1 MRLAISPICHTC
13 AHGRDH
19 YAAPGCCVR
28 AQAHLVPLEPILGL
42 KRAAVLLLELPQL
55 VVDIKGAAK
64 VWLPQPLAKLRQV
77 AKAVEELLATLL
89 EGLVLC
95 HGGHR
100 SLRRGCYATNCTERK
115 CGVAAPSIVPDR
127 QTTGV
132 QGSEK
137 RTALRLQT
145 RSERAPNLKGRMK
158 HQV

>member
-55 VVDIKGAAK
+55 VVDIKGAAE
-64 VWLPQPLAKLRQV
+64 VRLPQPLAKLRQV

-100 SLRRGCYATNCTERK
+100 SLRRDCYGTTSQRRLS
-115 CGVAAPSIVPDR
+115 VAAQHRLPMF
-127 QTTGV
+127 GE
-132 QGSEK
+132 EK
-137 RTALRLQT
+137 KEHFRFV
-145 RSERAPNLKGRMK
+145 SSSK
-158 HQV
+158 VV

>member
-1 MRLAISPICHTC
+1 MRLAISPICHAC

-55 VVDIKGAAK
+55 VVDIKGAAE
-64 VWLPQPLAKLRQV
+64 VRLPQPLAKLRQV

-100 SLRRGCYATNCTERK
+100 SLRRDCYDCKERK
-115 CGVAAPSIVPDR
+115 CGVAAPSIARRVRGRKKGP
-127 QTTGV
+127 
-132 QGSEK
+132 
-137 RTALRLQT
+137 LC
-145 RSERAPNLKGRMK
+145 GRMESK
-158 HQV
+158 

>member
-55 VVDIKGAAK
+55 VVDIKGAAE
-64 VWLPQPLAKLRQV
+64 VRLPQPLAKLRQV

-100 SLRRGCYATNCTERK
+100 SLRRDCYGTTVNA
-115 CGVAAPSIVPDR
+115 CGVAAPSIVPTCSR
-127 QTTGV
+127 E
-132 QGSEK
+132 EK
-137 RTALRLQT
+137 RTALRGANFEV
-145 RSERAPNLKGRMK
+145 S
-158 HQV
+158 

>member
-55 VVDIKGAAK
+55 VVDIKGTAE
-64 VWLPQPLAKLRQV
+64 VRLPQPLAKLRQV

-100 SLRRGCYATNCTERK
+100 SLRRDCYERK
-115 CGVAAPSIVPDR
+115 CGVAAPSIAPTCSR
-127 QTTGV
+127 E
-132 QGSEK
+132 EK
-137 RTALRLQT
+137 RTALGAAVPSQL
-145 RSERAPNLKGRMK
+145 S
-158 HQV
+158 

>member
-55 VVDIKGAAK
+55 VVDIKGAAE
-64 VWLPQPLAKLRQV
+64 VRLPQPLAKLRQV

-100 SLRRGCYATNCTERK
+100 SLRRDCYGTTVNE
-115 CGVAAPSIVPDR
+115 CGVAAPSIVPTCSYEGGKKDR
-127 QTTGV
+127 AQLPGGKI
-132 QGSEK
+132 QFSYHE
-137 RTALRLQT
+137 A
-145 RSERAPNLKGRMK
+145 
-158 HQV
+158 

>member
-1 MRLAISPICHTC
+1 MRLAISPICHAC

-55 VVDIKGAAK
+55 VVDIKGAAE
-64 VWLPQPLAKLRQV
+64 VRLPQPLAKLRQV

-100 SLRRGCYATNCTERK
+100 SLRRDCSKERK
-115 CGVAAPSIVPDR
+115 CGVAAPSIDR
-127 QTTGV
+127 SDVFEG
-132 QGSEK
+132 GKKDRSS
-137 RTALRLQT
+137 LRSKL
-145 RSERAPNLKGRMK
+145 RHDAN
-158 HQV
+158 

>member
-55 VVDIKGAAK
+55 VVDIKGAAE
-64 VWLPQPLAKLRQV
+64 VRLPQPLAKLRQV

-100 SLRRGCYATNCTERK
+100 SLRRDCYGTTSQNVACVRRCRAT
-115 CGVAAPSIVPDR
+115 SIAYVW
-127 QTTGV
+127 G
-132 QGSEK
+132 GKK
-137 RTALRLQT
+137 RNTFD
-145 RSERAPNLKGRMK
+145 S
-158 HQV
+158 

>member
-1 MRLAISPICHTC
+1 MRLAISPICHAC

-28 AQAHLVPLEPILGL
+28 AQTHLVPLEPILGL

-55 VVDIKGAAK
+55 VVDIKGAAE
-64 VWLPQPLAKLRQV
+64 VRLPQPLAKLRQV

-100 SLRRGCYATNCTERK
+100 SLGRDCYDSK
-115 CGVAAPSIVPDR
+115 
-127 QTTGV
+127 
-132 QGSEK
+132 
-137 RTALRLQT
+137 
-145 RSERAPNLKGRMK
+145 
-158 HQV
+158 